1 MQPIAPHRF
10 LDDQFPTE
18 FRHLIPS
25 TLRTA
30 YRHAEHLVA
39 NETILQ
45 IESAEDNK
53 GRLISYAVDFG
64 FVRLIETG
72 APPFDFSWEYFA
84 RPTGRYLAIRASH
97 SVITISQVS
106 DPTKQPRNAI
116 FRENRR
122 LNNQLFLNFPEFQDD
137 RITGLPH
144 LLITHGYQSLDF
156 AHLCVPDP
164 VHTNGYRFRTDN
176 LLIAPHEVRSEIPPP
191 ENTDTDFDDLNLLK
205 KDIDRWTRD
214 HGGG

>member
-1 MQPIAPHRF
+1 MQPIAPRPF
-10 LDDQFPTE
+10 LDDQFPAK
-18 FRHLIPS
+18 FRPLIPS

-45 IESAEDNK
+45 IESAQDNK

-72 APPFDFSWEYFA
+72 ALPFDFSWEYFA

-97 SVITISQVS
+97 SVITVSQVS

-122 LNNQLFLNFPEFQDD
+122 LNNQHFLDLPGFQDE

-144 LLITHGYQSLDF
+144 LLIAHGYQSLDF

-164 VHTNGYRFRTDN
+164 VHTNGYRYRTGN
-176 LLIAPHEVRSEIPPP
+176 LLNTPHEVHSEIPPP
-191 ENTDTDFDDLNLLK
+191 ENTETDFDNLNLLK
-205 KDIDRWTRD
+205 EDIDRWTRD